1 MNAAWTGEIWD
12 EFGATVDLSP
22 YVLASEVQAMSREV
36 VNSVLYSGKSAIV
49 TDVDGLKAMI
59 DNDEE
64 EVEITLNKDIAISST
79 IEIPEGKKVTLD
91 LGGNAITASGMAL
104 SAEGSDIVIENGS
117 ITSNSNDAIS
127 ITAGSTLTIDGADIT
142 SARRQGVSATESEVI
157 MNSGSV
163 TSQEAGIAGFKDST
177 ITINGGTII
186 SNDNGAIMGN
196 GSPAGADNDG
206 TNLHV
211 VMNGG
216 KIIGH
221 IKSPGYIACAVY
233 IPNSGSFTM
242 NGGEIE
248 SDGCGICMRGGTINL
263 NAGSIVATGVSGT
276 TGKVGDSRVVVGP
289 YAVVYDAQS
298 KYPDVEN
305 LELNIAEGMILQGTD
320 GDIQIV
326 ESSYEP
332 NINDNR
338 TI

>member
-1 MNAAWTGEIWD
+1 
-12 EFGATVDLSP
+12 
-22 YVLASEVQAMSREV
+22 
-36 VNSVLYSGKSAIV
+36 
-49 TDVDGLKAMI
+49 
-59 DNDEE
+59 
-64 EVEITLNKDIAISST
+64 
-79 IEIPEGKKVTLD
+79 
-91 LGGNAITASGMAL
+91 
-104 SAEGSDIVIENGS
+104 
-117 ITSNSNDAIS
+117 
-127 ITAGSTLTIDGADIT
+127 
-142 SARRQGVSATESEVI
+142 
-157 MNSGSV
+157 
-163 TSQEAGIAGFKDST
+163 
-177 ITINGGTII
+177 
-186 SNDNGAIMGN
+186 MGN

-326 ESSYEP
+326 ESSYTP

-338 TI
+338 VLGD